1 RRRPDRSGGAEP
13 RGRRAER
20 LDRQGR
26 GRGRRDAGQRQ
37 HLRRLHGH
45 APDAGHVS
53 QEGKT
58 LRLVIFSPYLLAFYA
73 SWAVTG
79 LGVGLWI
86 WSWVR
91 VKDPI
96 GRLRFQDCGVVLV
109 FAAVLTRI
117 IIQDREMTVFDW
129 AMI

>member
-1 RRRPDRSGGAEP
+1 M
-13 RGRRAER
+13 
-20 LDRQGR
+20 
-26 GRGRRDAGQRQ
+26 
-37 HLRRLHGH
+37 
-45 APDAGHVS
+45 
-53 QEGKT
+53 
-58 LRLVIFSPYLLAFYA
+58 IFSPVLFAFYV

-79 LGVGLWI
+79 LGVALWI

-117 IIQDREMTVFDW
+117 VIQNREMTVFDW
-129 AMI
+129 AMIFLGPLFIAAALWRLSRTQGLTKS

>member
-1 RRRPDRSGGAEP
+1 
-13 RGRRAER
+13 
-20 LDRQGR
+20 
-26 GRGRRDAGQRQ
+26 
-37 HLRRLHGH
+37 
-45 APDAGHVS
+45 
-53 QEGKT
+53 
-58 LRLVIFSPYLLAFYA
+58 VIFSPVLFAFYI

-96 GRLRFQDCGVVLV
+96 GKLRFQDCGVVLV

-117 IIQDREMTVFDW
+117 VIQDREMTIFDW
-129 AMI
+129 AMIFLGPLFIAAALWRLTRTQSLTKR